1 MNEEIKYL
9 KNTIKTFI
17 DLKKKKFDLRIMFL
31 VFFFPLRRVFFFFF
45 FVYQLSQTTKQLS
58 YFISKYV
65 YTISCWLALKGRK
78 IRIPGWMK
86 VETDCVLC
94 LKKNNKH
101 LLTNWYQNCIS
112 ESADAGLPFFPITLD
127 TFPIKANTCCIS
139 HFPP

>member
-17 DLKKKKFDLRIMFL
+17 DLKKKVWSANHVSSFL
-31 VFFFPLRRVFFFFF
+31 FSLEESFFFFF

>member
-1 MNEEIKYL
+1 MVNEEIKYI

-17 DLKKKKFDLRIMFL
+17 GLKKKFDLRIMFL
-31 VFFFPLRRVFFFFF
+31 VFFFPWREFFC
-45 FVYQLSQTTKQLS
+45 VYHSSTKQLS

-65 YTISCWLALKGRK
+65 DTISCWLALKGRK

-86 VETDCVLC
+86 VETDCVVC
-94 LKKNNKH
+94 LKKN
-101 LLTNWYQNCIS
+101 QQIF
-112 ESADAGLPFFPITLD
+112 ADKLVSQLHIWIGGRRTSFFPITLD